1 MMNLPAGMSVCREEG
16 THTHSHTH
24 TQIHT
29 HTHTHTHTHRCSHT
43 LSLSLYFSLFLLCT
57 HTHTVAHTLS
67 FCLST
72 SFFFFCTHT
81 HKELLTHYENLVHTT
96 AQKTPPTVGSNWRQA
111 WPRLALNVTVKSPK
125 TAQAQGNNL
134 SHTLAVI
141 AATIMR

>member
-1 MMNLPAGMSVCREEG
+1 HVEQSSQANGKTARVAQANIQS
-16 THTHSHTH
+16 
-24 TQIHT
+24 HT
-29 HTHTHTHTHRCSHT
+29 HTHTHTN
-43 LSLSLYFSLFLLCT
+43 
-57 HTHTVAHTLS
+57 TVSHTLS
-67 FCLST
+67 FCFST